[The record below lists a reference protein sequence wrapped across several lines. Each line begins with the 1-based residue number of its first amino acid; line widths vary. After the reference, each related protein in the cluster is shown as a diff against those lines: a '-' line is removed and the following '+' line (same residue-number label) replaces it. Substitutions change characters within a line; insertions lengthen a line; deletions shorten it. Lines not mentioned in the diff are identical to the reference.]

1 MRSEE
6 LVRMSDSPYLP
17 TWSSSWM
24 SNWVTLSTGAVGS
37 GGGPDF
43 SFGFSLEGAKR
54 DESEVFGF
62 SNEGMGRGDDLDS
75 SEGEFGVDPPLGD
88 SVVGSFVGV
97 LGIVGSFVGALG
109 EFVNLVGGAFGGEFE
124 VGSFD
129 CAFGAFVEFGDAVI
143 EFCGAFPVESLIG
156 SSGGP
161 VIEIN

>member
-1 MRSEE
+1 
-6 LVRMSDSPYLP
+6 
-17 TWSSSWM
+17 M
-24 SNWVTLSTGAVGS
+24 SNWVTLSTGALGS

-43 SFGFSLEGAKR
+43 SFDFSLEGASR

-62 SNEGMGRGDDLDS
+62 SNEGMGRGDDLES

-97 LGIVGSFVGALG
+97 LGIVGSFVGPFG
-109 EFVNLVGGAFGGEFE
+109 ELDILVGGAFGVEVE

-129 CAFGAFVEFGDAVI
+129 CAFGAVI
-143 EFCGAFPVESLIG
+143 EFGGAFPVESLIG